1 MICGRDSDRNFYI
14 KEDSALE
21 FWKLLVI
28 PIDDEDGKNTLI
40 DGNNKDCVCLVN
52 GVLGIL
58 VRNNLNPFIEFV
70 DKD

>member
-1 MICGRDSDRNFYI
+1 MIYDRGSDRSSYI
-14 KEDSALE
+14 RKDGAPE
-21 FWKLLVI
+21 FWKPLTI
-28 PIDDEDGKNTLI
+28 PIDDEDGEDILI
-40 DGNNKDCVCLVN
+40 DDNSKDYVCLVN